1 MRNVFITMSLAAMF
15 VAMTACTSTDKQ
27 NKAMLDEPFRQD
39 KEFMDKLEAIVRD
52 KVKNMGNEE
61 TTATD
66 DDFDISDFD
75 EEL

>member
-39 KEFMDKLEAIVRD
+39 KEFQA
-52 KVKNMGNEE
+52 
-61 TTATD
+61 
-66 DDFDISDFD
+66 
-75 EEL
+75 